1 MTTGTTSADSTMPA
15 AVRRQPGTGLIY
27 LVMAGL
33 LWGTGGLTGSLL
45 SRSAGLPALSVAAY
59 RLGVGGTLII
69 AFLVLTRHRR
79 ASRRRWPSGRAA
91 WARIAA
97 IGLLAAVFQSCYF
110 TAVSL
115 SSVSLATLVTI
126 GSAPVIVLAVER
138 ARGHRRIGRLAGC
151 ATSLALIGLSLLV
164 GLPAGGIPESAVLAS
179 ASLAVL
185 AAAGFATLTL
195 IGARP
200 VAGLDDLTATGFG
213 FALGG
218 LILLPVAA
226 VSGGLGFTPSP
237 ATLGLLAALGTG
249 PTAVA
254 YTLYFRGLRT
264 APAGTAA
271 LLSLLE
277 PLTGTVLAAVIL
289 GDRLGASGIAG
300 AVILAAALVLAG
312 VAGHAGLAVQ
322 AGVAG
327 QAGLAGQ
334 ASGHGRA
341 DHGGGPA
348 QHDRAQRHQ
357 YRERLPHRGSAES
370 AGRQDPGGRDRV
382 VQRVDMGQHP
392 HPVRPERDG
401 QQHPA

>member
-1 MTTGTTSADSTMPA
+1 MTTGTTSAVPAVPARPA
-15 AVRRQPGTGLIY
+15 AERRRPRTGLIY

-45 SRSAGLPALSVAAY
+45 GRSAGLPALSVAAY
-59 RLGVGGTLII
+59 RLGVGGALIM
-69 AFLVLTRHRR
+69 AFLVLTRRRR
-79 ASRRRWPSGRAA
+79 AAGRCWPAGRAA
-91 WARIAA
+91 WTRIAA

-138 ARGHRRIGRLAGC
+138 VRGQRRIGRLAGC
-151 ATSLALIGLSLLV
+151 ATGLALIGLSLLV
-164 GLPAGGIPESAVLAS
+164 GLPAGGIPESAVVAS
-179 ASLAVL
+179 AGLAVL
-185 AAAGFATLTL
+185 AATGFATLTL
-195 IGARP
+195 ISARP

-237 ATLGLLAALGTG
+237 ATLGLLVALGTG

-277 PLTGTVLAAVIL
+277 PLTGTVLAALIL

-312 VAGHAGLAVQ
+312 VAGQ
-322 AGVAG
+322 AGSAG
-327 QAGLAGQ
+327 QVGSAGQ
-334 ASGHGRA
+334 MSGHGRA

-357 YRERLPHRGSAES
+357 DRERLPHRGSADR
-370 AGRQDPGGRDRV
+370 AGCQGPGGRDRV
-382 VQRVDMGQHP
+382 VQRVDVGQHP
-392 HPVRPERDG
+392 HPGRPE
-401 QQHPA
+401 

>member
-1 MTTGTTSADSTMPA
+1 MTTGTTSAYSTMPTA
-15 AVRRQPGTGLIY
+15 LRRRPGTGLIY

-45 SRSAGLPALSVAAY
+45 GRSAGLPALSVASY
-59 RLGVGGTLII
+59 RLGVGGTLIL
-69 AFLVLTRHRR
+69 AFLLLTRDRR
-79 ASRRRWPSGRAA
+79 SSRRRWPAGRDA
-91 WARIAA
+91 WTRIAA

-138 ARGHRRIGRLAGC
+138 VRGRRRIGRLAGC
-151 ATSLALIGLSLLV
+151 ATSLALIGLVLLV
-164 GLPAGGIPESAVLAS
+164 GLPDDGIPESAVLAS
-179 ASLAVL
+179 AGVAVL

-195 IGARP
+195 ISARP
-200 VAGLDDLTATGFG
+200 VAGLGDLTATGFG

-226 VSGGLGFTPSP
+226 VSGGLGFSPSP
-237 ATLGLLAALGTG
+237 AALGLLAALGTG

-264 APAGTAA
+264 ALPGTAA

-277 PLTGTVLAAVIL
+277 PLTGTVLATVIV
-289 GDRLGASGIAG
+289 GDQLGASGIAG
-300 AVILAAALVLAG
+300 AVTLAAALVLAG
-312 VAGHAGLAVQ
+312 M
-322 AGVAG
+322 AG
-327 QAGLAGQ
+327 QAGPPGP
-334 ASGHGRA
+334 ASGHRRA
-341 DHGGGPA
+341 DDGGRPA
-348 QHDRAQRHQ
+348 QDDRAQRHQ

-370 AGRQDPGGRDRV
+370 AGRQDPGRRDRV
-382 VQRVDMGQHP
+382 VQGIDMGQHP
-392 HPVRPERDG
+392 HPVRPE
-401 QQHPA
+401 

>member
-1 MTTGTTSADSTMPA
+1 MPA

-69 AFLVLTRHRR
+69 AFLVLTRRRR
-79 ASRRRWPSGRAA
+79 ASGRRWPSGRAA

-115 SSVSLATLVTI
+115 SSVSVATLVTI

-138 ARGHRRIGRLAGC
+138 ARGQRRIGRLAGC

-179 ASLAVL
+179 AGLAVL
-185 AAAGFATLTL
+185 AAGGFATLTL

-218 LILLPVAA
+218 LVLLPVAA
-226 VSGGLGFTPSP
+226 VSGRLGFTPSP

-312 VAGHAGLAVQ
+312 VAGLADKAGLADPA
-322 AGVAG
+322 AGRTG
-327 QAGLAGQ
+327 I
-334 ASGHGRA
+334 RPRPC
-341 DHGGGPA
+341 GPRRWPSPA
-348 QHDRAQRHQ
+348 RPRTAAPVPRTPATP
-357 YRERLPHRGSAES
+357 RERRECRPPGP
-370 AGRQDPGGRDRV
+370 GRT
-382 VQRVDMGQHP
+382 
-392 HPVRPERDG
+392 
-401 QQHPA
+401 

>member
-1 MTTGTTSADSTMPA
+1 MTTGTTPTEPTMPA
-15 AVRRQPGTGLIY
+15 SRRRPGTGLAY

-59 RLGVGGTLII
+59 RLGVGGTLIL
-69 AFLVLTRHRR
+69 AFLVLTRGQR
-79 ASRRRWPSGRAA
+79 ASRRPWPSGRPA
-91 WARIAA
+91 WTRIAA

-138 ARGHRRIGRLAGC
+138 ARGQRRIGRPAGC

-164 GLPAGGIPESAVLAS
+164 GLPAGGVPESTVLAS
-179 ASLAVL
+179 AGLAVL

-195 IGARP
+195 ISALP
-200 VAGLDDLTATGFG
+200 VAGLDDLTTTGFG
-213 FALGG
+213 FAFGG
-218 LILLPVAA
+218 LILLPLAA

-249 PTAVA
+249 PTALA

-264 APAGTAA
+264 VPAGTAA

-277 PLTGTVLAAVIL
+277 PLTGTVLAAVVL

-312 VAGHAGLAVQ
+312 VAGQ
-322 AGVAG
+322 AGAAT
-327 QAGLAGQ
+327 QARLAGP
-334 ASGHGRA
+334 ASGHRRA

-357 YRERLPHRGSAES
+357 YRERLPHRGSADS

-382 VQRVDMGQHP
+382 VQRIDMGQHP

-401 QQHPA
+401 QQHSA

>member
-1 MTTGTTSADSTMPA
+1 MTTGTTSAVPAVPARPA
-15 AVRRQPGTGLIY
+15 AERRRPRTGLIY

-59 RLGVGGTLII
+59 RLGVGGALIM
-69 AFLVLTRHRR
+69 AFLVLTRRRR
-79 ASRRRWPSGRAA
+79 ASGRCRPAGRAA
-91 WARIAA
+91 WTRIAA

-138 ARGHRRIGRLAGC
+138 VRGQRRIGRLAGC
-151 ATSLALIGLSLLV
+151 ATGLALIGLSLLV

-179 ASLAVL
+179 AGLAVL
-185 AAAGFATLTL
+185 AATGFATLTL
-195 IGARP
+195 ISARP

-237 ATLGLLAALGTG
+237 ATLGLLVALGTG

-264 APAGTAA
+264 APAGIAA

-277 PLTGTVLAAVIL
+277 PLTGTVLAALIL

-312 VAGHAGLAVQ
+312 VAGQ
-322 AGVAG
+322 AGSAG
-327 QAGLAGQ
+327 QR
-334 ASGHGRA
+334 SGHGRA

-357 YRERLPHRGSAES
+357 DRERLPHRGSADR
-370 AGRQDPGGRDRV
+370 AGRQGPGGRDRV
-382 VQRVDMGQHP
+382 VERVQVGQHP
-392 HPVRPERDG
+392 HPLRPE
-401 QQHPA
+401 

>member
-1 MTTGTTSADSTMPA
+1 MTTGTTPTDPTMPVA
-15 AVRRQPGTGLIY
+15 RRRPGTGLIY
-27 LVMAGL
+27 LVTAGL

-59 RLGVGGTLII
+59 RLGVGGMLIL
-69 AFLVLTRHRR
+69 AFLVATRHRR
-79 ASRRRWPSGRAA
+79 TSKRPWPSGRAA
-91 WARIAA
+91 WTRIAA

-138 ARGHRRIGRLAGC
+138 ARGQRRIGRLKGC

-164 GLPAGGIPESAVLAS
+164 GLPAGGVPESAVLAS
-179 ASLAVL
+179 AGLAVL

-200 VAGLDDLTATGFG
+200 VAGLDDLSATGFG

-218 LILLPVAA
+218 LILLPAAA
-226 VSGGLGFTPSP
+226 VSGGLGFTPGP
-237 ATLGLLAALGTG
+237 ATLGLLAALGTA

-277 PLTGTVLAAVIL
+277 PLTATVLAAVVL
-289 GDRLGASGIAG
+289 GDRLGASGVAG

-312 VAGHAGLAVQ
+312 MAGQGGSGMH
-322 AGVAG
+322 AGVAE
-327 QAGLAGQ
+327 QAGQ
-334 ASGHGRA
+334 ASGHSRP

-348 QHDRAQRHQ
+348 QHDRTKRHQ
-357 YRERLPHRGSAES
+357 HRECLPHRGSADS
-370 AGRQDPGGRDRV
+370 TARQDPGGRDRV

>member
-1 MTTGTTSADSTMPA
+1 MPA
-15 AVRRQPGTGLIY
+15 ARRRPGTGLTY
-27 LVMAGL
+27 LVTAGL

-59 RLGVGGTLII
+59 RLGVGGTLIL
-69 AFLVLTRHRR
+69 AFLVLTRRRR
-79 ASRRRWPSGRAA
+79 AARRPWPSGRGA
-91 WARIAA
+91 WTRIAA

-110 TAVSL
+110 SAVSL

-138 ARGHRRIGRLAGC
+138 ARGLRRIGRLAGC

-164 GLPAGGIPESAVLAS
+164 GLPGGGIPESAVLAS
-179 ASLAVL
+179 AGLAVL

-195 IGARP
+195 ISARP

-213 FALGG
+213 FTLGG
-218 LILLPVAA
+218 LLLMPAAA
-226 VSGGLGFTPSP
+226 VCGGLGFSPSP
-237 ATLGLLAALGTG
+237 ATLGLLAALGTA

-277 PLTGTVLAAVIL
+277 PLTGTVLAAVVL
-289 GDRLGASGIAG
+289 GERLGASGIAG

-312 VAGHAGLAVQ
+312 VAGQ
-322 AGVAG
+322 AGSGTQAG
-327 QAGLAGQ
+327 QTGPASPAGP

-341 DHGGGPA
+341 DHGGSPA

-357 YRERLPHRGSAES
+357 YRERLPHRGSADRT
-370 AGRQDPGGRDRV
+370 GRQDPGGRDRV
-382 VQRVDMGQHP
+382 VQRVEVGQHP

>member
-1 MTTGTTSADSTMPA
+1 M
-15 AVRRQPGTGLIY
+15 
-27 LVMAGL
+27 
-33 LWGTGGLTGSLL
+33 
-45 SRSAGLPALSVAAY
+45 
-59 RLGVGGTLII
+59 
-69 AFLVLTRHRR
+69 
-79 ASRRRWPSGRAA
+79 
-91 WARIAA
+91 
-97 IGLLAAVFQSCYF
+97 
-110 TAVSL
+110 
-115 SSVSLATLVTI
+115 
-126 GSAPVIVLAVER
+126 
-138 ARGHRRIGRLAGC
+138 
-151 ATSLALIGLSLLV
+151 
-164 GLPAGGIPESAVLAS
+164 LAS
-179 ASLAVL
+179 AGLAVL

-312 VAGHAGLAVQ
+312 VAAGRRPDWPDRRQATAVRTTEVAQ
-322 AGVAG
+322 PSTTAHSGTSTANACHTAGAPRVPA
-327 QAGLAGQ
+327 ART
-334 ASGHGRA
+334 RA
-341 DHGGGPA
+341 DVTA
-348 QHDRAQRHQ
+348 
-357 YRERLPHRGSAES
+357 
-370 AGRQDPGGRDRV
+370 
-382 VQRVDMGQHP
+382 
-392 HPVRPERDG
+392 
-401 QQHPA
+401 